1 MEGGTSLGRGLL
13 HTFRDDCDKYFYVC
27 AACVPARLVV
37 WEICS
42 FISAVFK
49 AGPLGPCRWGLC
61 SPRPYLF
68 QDSDRLQPVCC
79 ADWGAAPSCRRGRW
93 LEWPVRS
100 SSGAECCFS
109 SCWPLCLALEWF
121 CPISVSLTMNPW
133 LGMASQAV
141 LAIVL
146 GLADL
151 PQARIISFPG
161 NRQRHQGTA
170 TDCEILGLGFLE
182 LLKKRKL

>member
-1 MEGGTSLGRGLL
+1 
-13 HTFRDDCDKYFYVC
+13 
-27 AACVPARLVV
+27 
-37 WEICS
+37 
-42 FISAVFK
+42 
-49 AGPLGPCRWGLC
+49 
-61 SPRPYLF
+61 
-68 QDSDRLQPVCC
+68 
-79 ADWGAAPSCRRGRW
+79 
-93 LEWPVRS
+93 
-100 SSGAECCFS
+100 
-109 SCWPLCLALEWF
+109 
-121 CPISVSLTMNPW
+121 
-133 LGMASQAV
+133 MASQAV